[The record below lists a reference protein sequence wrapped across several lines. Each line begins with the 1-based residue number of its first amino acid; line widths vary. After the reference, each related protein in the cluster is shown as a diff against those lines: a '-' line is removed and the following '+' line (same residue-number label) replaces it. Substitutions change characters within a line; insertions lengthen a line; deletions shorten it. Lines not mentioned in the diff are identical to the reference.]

1 MDQRTRRRA
10 SALTAAV
17 AVALASCSGGTEP
30 QEKTE
35 TSTSATPSSSESSTS
50 EPSSD
55 TWSSSSGP
63 NDEHMDEPEVAAS
76 PTWDKASRSAAS
88 AAATDVLVAFAQPG
102 QPQGRW
108 WRDLAP
114 MLTPTARETYKY
126 VAVENVPVSKV
137 RGNGRIVDDSS
148 PFLATVE
155 FKTDAGAYTVLLS
168 RTGQDAPWLAERI
181 EPKKSS

>member
-17 AVALASCSGGTEP
+17 AVAVAGCSGGTEP

-35 TSTSATPSSSESSTS
+35 TSTSATLSSSESST
-50 EPSSD
+50 SD

-63 NDEHMDEPEVAAS
+63 NDEHMDEPEVGAS

-88 AAATDVLVAFAQPG
+88 GAAKDVLVAFAQPG